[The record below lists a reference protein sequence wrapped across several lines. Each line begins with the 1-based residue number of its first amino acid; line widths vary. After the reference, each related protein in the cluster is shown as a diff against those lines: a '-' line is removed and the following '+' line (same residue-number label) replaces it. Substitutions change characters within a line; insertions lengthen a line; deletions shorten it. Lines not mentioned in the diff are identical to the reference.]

1 MEEYLSLKEW
11 SFPLT
16 WWFELNELQPVPNP
30 VVFCRITEKGTL
42 KAWWFWTKLLHNYW
56 CLLGC
61 PEYQVVGIHSQ
72 PHARAV
78 LQSKWPSMSPKN
90 INKWNYNKT
99 IKICEKSALLGWSG
113 NFVFTYSVGFVKVI
127 ELSCIP
133 FEYWKIQDVITNTR
147 TCKCK
152 CVFICKGLFFPCF
165 SSANQ

>member
-1 MEEYLSLKEW
+1 MTDRNWNCFYKISNIEWAHMEEYLSLKEW

-78 LQSKWPSMSPKN
+78 LQSKWPSMSPKK

-113 NFVFTYSVGFVKVI
+113 NFVFTFSVGV
-127 ELSCIP
+127 
-133 FEYWKIQDVITNTR
+133 
-147 TCKCK
+147 
-152 CVFICKGLFFPCF
+152 CKGDRAELH
-165 SSANQ
+165 SLWILKDSRRNYKHAYM